1 MKKRE
6 EVNIFSV
13 EIIVDSHAVL
23 VICVCVCVY
32 IYAFSSVQFYQTYRL
47 VRSSSQSRCWT
58 DASQPGPYVLP

>member
-23 VICVCVCVY
+23 VICVRVS
-32 IYAFSSVQFYQTYRL
+32 IYVHL
-47 VRSSSQSRCWT
+47 VLCSFFCCFFFFRFQNMFIFPLT
-58 DASQPGPYVLP
+58 FLEVI